1 MEQQHK
7 ITNTHKIGQPSS
19 CAKLMLSSRSLKPTK
34 SYLINLVSCHC
45 SSPGLPERLASHY
58 SALQNP
64 VSASTTYTKAVQ
76 AFTESAVLAYE
87 CGYSESALKP
97 RLEQKATQIADSPA
111 YCMELVNLVW
121 ITLMLTQAGV
131 VRWGMNPAVGE
142 ETLEIWGGFVSLIVR
157 AYLERGMS
165 GYPID
170 RLQTEILLSTG
181 KAAEASLVAERAR
194 VVFTTLESVAPQF
207 PSM

>member
-1 MEQQHK
+1 M
-7 ITNTHKIGQPSS
+7 
-19 CAKLMLSSRSLKPTK
+19 
-34 SYLINLVSCHC
+34 
-45 SSPGLPERLASHY
+45 
-58 SALQNP
+58 
-64 VSASTTYTKAVQ
+64 
-76 AFTESAVLAYE
+76 
-87 CGYSESALKP
+87 
-97 RLEQKATQIADSPA
+97 QIADSPA

-121 ITLMLTQAGV
+121 ITLMTAQAGV
-131 VRWGMNPAVGE
+131 VRWGTNPAVGE
-142 ETLEIWGGFVSLIVR
+142 KTLETWGGFVSLIVR

-194 VVFTTLESVAPQF
+194 VVFTTLEAVAPQF